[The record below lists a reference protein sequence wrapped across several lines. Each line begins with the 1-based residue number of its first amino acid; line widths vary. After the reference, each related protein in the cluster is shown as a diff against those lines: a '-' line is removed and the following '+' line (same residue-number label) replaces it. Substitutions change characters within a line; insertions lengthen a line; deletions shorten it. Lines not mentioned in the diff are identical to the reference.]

1 MGFHLPKHTKMN
13 KPNFLSA
20 DNGKLILRL
29 VIGLMMLLHGI
40 DKIMGGVGGLA
51 GMISGKGIPGF
62 IAYGVYI
69 GEVVA
74 PLMMIVG
81 YRARL
86 GGLIVAFTMVMAVL
100 LAHSQDVF
108 TLTKHGGWG
117 VELQGLY
124 LFGALAVACLGAG
137 AYAVSSS
144 NQWD

>member
-1 MGFHLPKHTKMN
+1 MN

-29 VIGLMMLLHGI
+29 VLGLLMLLHGI
-40 DKIMGGVGGLA
+40 DKITGGVSGMA
-51 GMISGKGIPGF
+51 GMLSGKGIPSF

-86 GGLIVAFTMVMAVL
+86 GALVFALNMLIATL
-100 LAHSQDVF
+100 LVHSNDIF
-108 TLTKHGGWG
+108 ALTDHGGWG

-124 LFGALAVACLGAG
+124 LFGSLAVACLGAG

>member
-1 MGFHLPKHTKMN
+1 MN
-13 KPNFLSA
+13 RPSFLST
-20 DNGKLILRL
+20 DNGLLILRL
-29 VIGLMMLLHGI
+29 TLGLLMLLHGI
-40 DKIMGGVGGLA
+40 DKITGGVSGL
-51 GMISGKGIPGF
+51 SGLVSSKGLPGF

-86 GGLIVAFTMVMAVL
+86 GALIFALNMLIATL
-100 LAHSQDVF
+100 LAHSDDILS
-108 TLTKHGGWG
+108 LTKHGGWG

-124 LFGALAVACLGAG
+124 MFGALAVACLGAG
-137 AYAVSSS
+137 AYAVSTS